1 MKESG
6 KLDHYPFIQAGLED
20 ATLASKIV
28 SGRIGT
34 SRHVVCLMHDAI
46 EFILYEIVLLENQDI
61 YVSGQHTI
69 GLDRA
74 LDACK
79 KLGIDIPLI
88 GTIRTIQKHRGDAK
102 HHAQV
107 PHEGAYRK
115 MIADFRIVISRLI
128 HEQFGS
134 ALGGILK
141 ELEIYPY
148 HYALYYSYRKYR
160 NHNWKLA
167 LRFIIG
173 ALLHKH
179 RSILKIA
186 DNYNTGSINNVIELL
201 RYFEEEMALSEYPPA
216 PIKVIEFFREL
227 PSSLRELIKEGNFS
241 EAAETAGKAFSKL
254 DEIIPSLFEIKDALI
269 ITPQLV
275 QPKYFKYGK
284 AMAWSKFQRGDTKK
298 KEEYNFKLR
307 SLLEKNSHLVSKF
320 GSPYYE
326 EDGDRYWRWWEF
338 AVFDG
343 ERWHS
348 FHLDDSYD
356 LSLESG
362 SIDDKEAARRERVAK
377 LIYDQFE
384 MAILT
389 SSKQKTDTT

>member
-6 KLDHYPFIQAGLED
+6 KLDRYPFIKAGLED
-20 ATLASKIV
+20 AALVSEIV
-28 SGRIGT
+28 SGKIGT

-46 EFILYEIVLLENQDI
+46 EFTLYEILLLENQDI

-79 KLGIDIPLI
+79 KLGIDIPFI
-88 GTIRTIQKHRGDAK
+88 GTIRTIQKHRDDAK
-102 HHAQV
+102 HHAQM

-134 ALGGILK
+134 TLGETLK
-141 ELEIYPY
+141 ELGIISY
-148 HYALYYSYRKYR
+148 HSVLYDSYRKYR

-186 DNYNTGSINNVIELL
+186 DNYNAGSITDVLELL
-201 RYFEEEMALSEYPPA
+201 RYFEDEVTLTEYPPA
-216 PIKVIEFFREL
+216 PRKIIEFIREL
-227 PSSLRELIKEGNFS
+227 PSSLRELIQEGNFS
-241 EAAETAGKAFSKL
+241 EAAETAGKAYSKL
-254 DEIIPSLFEIKDALI
+254 DEIIPSLFEIKDALK

-298 KEEYNFKLR
+298 KEEYNSKLR
-307 SLLEKNSHLVSKF
+307 SLLKENSQLVSKF
-320 GSPYYE
+320 GSSYCE
-326 EDGDRYWRWWEF
+326 EDDDRYWRWWEF

-356 LSLESG
+356 LSLEIG

-384 MAILT
+384 MAIHT
-389 SSKQKTDTT
+389 SSKQKTNTT